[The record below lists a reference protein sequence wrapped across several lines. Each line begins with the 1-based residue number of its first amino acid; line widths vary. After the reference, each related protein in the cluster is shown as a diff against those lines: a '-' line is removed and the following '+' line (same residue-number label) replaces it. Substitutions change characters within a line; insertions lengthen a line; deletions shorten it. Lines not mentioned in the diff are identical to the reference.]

1 MRCDAQQLL
10 QLKLEV
16 MQDVRGSFLE
26 QLRQLIETAR
36 QMVSA
41 LQRTSKLRSTT
52 GGENVSMYNIN
63 SINQREWV
71 WETRPTLS
79 IFIIL
84 IQQHLLFN

>member
-16 MQDVRGSFLE
+16 MQDVRGSFME

-41 LQRTSKLRSTT
+41 LQRTSKLKTTT
-52 GGENVSMYNIN
+52 GGENVSMYSIN
-63 SINQREWV
+63 SINQRE
-71 WETRPTLS
+71 
-79 IFIIL
+79 
-84 IQQHLLFN
+84 

>member
-41 LQRTSKLRSTT
+41 LQRTSKLRTTT
-52 GGENVSMYNIN
+52 GGENVSMHTIN
-63 SINQREWV
+63 SILPERVGVGDAPN
-71 WETRPTLS
+71 TL
-79 IFIIL
+79 F
-84 IQQHLLFN
+84 